1 MKKDINLSYEDAI
14 KELEILA
21 SKIENPLTPLDSI
34 SGEVKKALE
43 LVKYCKGKL
52 RDFEAQIEMLKE

>member
-1 MKKDINLSYEDAI
+1 MKKDTNLTYEEAV
-14 KELEILA
+14 KELELLA
-21 SKIENPLTPLDSI
+21 AKIENPQTPLDTI

-52 RDFEAQIEMLKE
+52 RDFETKIEELKE